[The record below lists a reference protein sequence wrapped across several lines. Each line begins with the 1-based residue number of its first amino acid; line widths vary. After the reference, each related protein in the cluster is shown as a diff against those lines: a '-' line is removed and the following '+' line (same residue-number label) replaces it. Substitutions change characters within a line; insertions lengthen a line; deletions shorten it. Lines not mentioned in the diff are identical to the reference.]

1 MAELTG
7 KVIERPIETEVRESY
22 LTYAMSVIVSRAL
35 PDARDGLKPVHRRLL
50 YAMNDM
56 GLLPNRPYRKTARL
70 VGDVLGKYH
79 PHGDAALYDA
89 LVRLAQDFSMR
100 YPVVDGQG
108 NFGSVDGDP
117 PAAMRYTEARLAPV
131 SEAMLRDIEKDT
143 VDFVPNYDDSLTE
156 PAVLPAAFPY
166 LLANGASGIA
176 VGMATNI
183 PPHNL
188 VEVARATLALIGDP
202 KLGDRDLMKHVL
214 GPDFPTGGIIFG
226 RKGIEDAYT
235 TGKGKV
241 VVRARVAIEQISGGR
256 EALIVSELPYQVN
269 KANLIV
275 RIAGL
280 VKEKRLETGSIS
292 DLRDESDRRGMRIV
306 IEIGRRFDAKI
317 VLNRLFNL
325 TQLQD
330 SFHVNAL
337 ALVGGKPQVM
347 TLRDMVWEFI
357 QHRRKVVIRR
367 ARFDLKKALQRAHI
381 LEGLKIALDNI
392 DEVVRIIRA
401 SRTVEMARGG
411 LRERFE
417 LSVAQAQAILDMRL
431 QRLTSLETRKVEEEL
446 AQVRKLIAELREL
459 LASEQKILD
468 VVKKE
473 TQEISRRYGDDR
485 RTEIIETEVG
495 DFNYEDLIEEED
507 MVVVISNRG
516 IIKRIPAASYRRQ
529 VRGGKGAGDRLRGT
543 DFMTQIFIGSTH
555 DYVLFITNAG
565 RGYWLKVHE
574 LPERTRQRVG
584 QDIRALLQME
594 DDEEVTAIV
603 SLSKFSREEYL
614 FMATE
619 RGVVK
624 KVRTSEFSN
633 ARRRGV
639 IAINLDPEENGDGPG
654 DHLVAAMLTD
664 GKRDVVLMA
673 ESGKGLRFSES
684 EVRPLGRATRG
695 VRGIRLQPGDRIVGA
710 AANDEHR
717 RMFIISE
724 RGYGKY
730 MAFGELTPHR
740 RGTMGQFCYRRQEK
754 NGPVVHMIG
763 TYPDDDLVC
772 ITTQGQAVKLAQ
784 EDVRETGR
792 GAAVGVRIVRLGED
806 DTVVGVARVA
816 KEE

>member
-1 MAELTG
+1 
-7 KVIERPIETEVRESY
+7 
-22 LTYAMSVIVSRAL
+22 MSVIVSRAL

-100 YPVVDGQG
+100 YPMVDGQG

-131 SEAMLRDIEKDT
+131 SEAMLRDIEKET
-143 VDFVPNYDDSLTE
+143 VDFIPNYDDSLTE

-166 LLANGASGIA
+166 LLANGVSGIA

-188 VEVARATLALIGDP
+188 IEVANATLALIGDP
-202 KLGDRDLMKHVL
+202 KLTDRDLMKHVT

-241 VVRARVAIEQISGGR
+241 VVRARVTIEPISGGR
-256 EALIVSELPYQVN
+256 EAIIVSELPYQVN

-280 VKEKRLETGSIS
+280 VKEKRLEGIS

-306 IEIGRRFDAKI
+306 IEIGRKFDAKI
-317 VLNRLFNL
+317 VLNRLFSL

-337 ALVGGKPQVM
+337 ALVGGKPQVL
-347 TLRDMVWEFI
+347 TLRAMLREFI

-367 ARFDLKKALQRAHI
+367 ARFDLKKAEQRAHI

-401 SRTVEMARGG
+401 SRTVEIARSG

-417 LSVAQAQAILDMRL
+417 LSIAQAQAILDMRL

-468 VVKKE
+468 VIRKE
-473 TQEISRRYGDDR
+473 TQEIARRYGDDR
-485 RTEIIETEVG
+485 RTEIVETEVG

-507 MVVVISNRG
+507 MVVVTSNRG
-516 IIKRIPAASYRRQ
+516 IIKRIPASSYRRQ
-529 VRGGKGAGDRLRGT
+529 IRGGKGAGSRLRGT
-543 DFMTQIFIGSTH
+543 DFITQIFIGSTH
-555 DYVLFITNAG
+555 DYVLFITDAG

-574 LPERTRQRVG
+574 LPERTRQTAG

-603 SLSKFSREEYL
+603 SLSKFSRDEYL

-624 KVRTSEFSN
+624 KVRTSDFSN

-639 IAINLDPEENGDGPG
+639 IAINLDPEENGGGSG

-664 GKRDVVLMA
+664 GKRDVVLIA
-673 ESGKGLRFSES
+673 ASGKALRFSES
-684 EVRPLGRATRG
+684 EVRPMGRATRG
-695 VRGIRLQPGDRIVGA
+695 MRGMRLQPGDRIVGA

-717 RMFIISE
+717 RIFIISE

-730 MAFGELTPHR
+730 MAFEELTPHR
-740 RGTMGQFCYRRQEK
+740 RGTMGQFCYRQQDK

-784 EDVRETGR
+784 QDVRQTGR
-792 GAAVGVRIVRLGED
+792 SAAVGVRIVRLAED